1 MHYRSLPLGI
11 LGLTL
16 RTTWLRTGDLG
27 CVVAGELYVT
37 GRNKDMVAKNGVK
50 YAAEDLEHT
59 VQQLRLASLHPNG
72 CAAFGYDDG
81 MRERLVIIQET
92 AGDAVA
98 AWSDVADRI
107 VGAVAAAHGTP
118 ADAVVFVHRGSIPRT
133 TSGKIRTSC
142 YSPHR
147 SSVARTRT

>member
-1 MHYRSLPLGI
+1 VVGLAVHLGSALNEEE
-11 LGLTL
+11 LGALKAAARQRL
-16 RTTWLRTGDLG
+16 VDGQ
-27 CVVAGELYVT
+27 
-37 GRNKDMVAKNGVK
+37 GV
-50 YAAEDLEHT
+50 
-59 VQQLRLASLHPNG
+59 
-72 CAAFGYDDG
+72 
-81 MRERLVIIQET
+81 RLVIIQET

>member
-1 MHYRSLPLGI
+1 VHLGSA
-11 LGLTL
+11 LNEEEPGALKAAA
-16 RTTWLRTGDLG
+16 RQWL
-27 CVVAGELYVT
+27 V
-37 GRNKDMVAKNGVK
+37 
-50 YAAEDLEHT
+50 
-59 VQQLRLASLHPNG
+59 
-72 CAAFGYDDG
+72 DDG